1 MPSQVVFD
9 IFPLPGVTP
18 RYQHSITAGNAILAN
33 NAKSISVTMKVGKV
47 IPLTDK
53 TKGVGKSKNVTGGDV
68 RPEGWRGARDW
79 RYSQQQRDILG
90 DLPPG
95 SPRTSE
101 PMSAGAQALSA
112 IPLVGSTLA
121 QAVTPS
127 SGAMPVVWSEG
138 MTQGGRLGEA
148 VNPRV
153 WDETYTGRSGI
164 FMHNGAAA
172 YDAVLLH
179 ETLHMCGLHHVGDA
193 TNVMHATMTSTSD
206 QNKLTDA
213 QKQSLKDASF

>member
-18 RYQHSITAGNAILAN
+18 NYQHSITGGNAILAN
-33 NAKSISVTMKVGKV
+33 NAKGISVTMKVGKV
-47 IPLTDK
+47 IPLSDK
-53 TKGVGKSKNVTGGDV
+53 TKGVGTSKNVTGGDM
-68 RPEGWRGARDW
+68 RTGGTTAGDW
-79 RYSQQQRDILG
+79 RYSQQQREILG
-90 DLPPG
+90 NLPEG

-101 PMSAGAQALSA
+101 PMSGAAQVINQ
-112 IPLVGSTLA
+112 IPLVGSAIA
-121 QAVTPS
+121 QAITPS

-153 WDETYTGRSGI
+153 WDTTYTGRSGI

-193 TNVMHATMTSTSD
+193 TNVMHATMTGTSD